1 LTIACAAFQKKYEKN
16 IVNNPFPRSTTMSME
31 TSERFLAKVTA
42 NELEEYK
49 KWLGK
54 QFL

>member
-1 LTIACAAFQKKYEKN
+1 
-16 IVNNPFPRSTTMSME
+16 MSME
-31 TSERFLAKVTA
+31 TSKRYFAKATP